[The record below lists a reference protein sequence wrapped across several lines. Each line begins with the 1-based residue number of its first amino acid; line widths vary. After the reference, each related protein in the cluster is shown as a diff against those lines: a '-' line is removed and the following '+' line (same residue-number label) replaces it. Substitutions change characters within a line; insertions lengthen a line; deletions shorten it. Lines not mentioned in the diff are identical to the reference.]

1 MEAHPRLDHAP
12 MIRFQLFGIPV
23 EIQPFF
29 WITTALLGGAYNART
44 PDSIL
49 SVALFLLAALVSILV
64 HELGHAL
71 VGLKYG
77 GGRARILLTAFGG
90 LAINDGARFNKE
102 GRFRMIAAGPGAGF
116 ALFIAVVAGLCLF
129 FNDADVLAYLS
140 RVLVNQPTAYRTM
153 DLVLFMQ
160 ENPVIHMLVQHLLW
174 INFWWG
180 IINLL
185 PVMPLDGGQITDL
198 YVSPQK
204 RVYLIGAIA
213 AGAMAVFGYLWLD
226 SMYTAVLFG
235 FLAWQNY
242 QNMQSVRWQ

>member
-1 MEAHPRLDHAP
+1 M
-12 MIRFQLFGIPV
+12 RFQLFGIPV
-23 EIQPFF
+23 EVQPFF
-29 WITTALLGGAYNART
+29 WVTTALLGGAFNART
-44 PDSIL
+44 PDTIL
-49 SVALFLLAALVSILV
+49 WVALFVLAAFVSIIV
-64 HELGHAL
+64 HELGHAT

-90 LAINDGARFNKE
+90 LAMNEGGRFHKE

-116 ALFIAVVAGLCLF
+116 VLFVVVVAVLCLC
-129 FNDADVLAYLS
+129 FNDADVLAFLS
-140 RVLVNQPTAYRTM
+140 SVLFGQRPSFRTM
-153 DLVLFMQ
+153 ELAVFMR
-160 ENPVIHMLVQHLLW
+160 ENQVIHMLVRHLLW

-185 PVMPLDGGQITDL
+185 PVMPLDGGQIADL
-198 YVSPQK
+198 YVSPQR

-213 AGAMAVFGYLWLD
+213 AGAMAAVGFFWLG
-226 SMYTAVLFG
+226 SIYTAVLFG